1 MRVRLKGIARASK
14 RLTDGSIKIYYYAW
28 RGGPRLDGEPGTP
41 EFLASYNRAIEAR
54 RTPPPGTLFTLISEY
69 RASQAFLGRAD
80 STRRDYARYLSLVE
94 IEFGSMPITALD
106 DPAVRG
112 VFKEWRDAMADHP
125 RKADLAWSVLSR
137 VLSFAYDRG
146 RILRNPCERGGRLYH
161 SDRADIIWTE
171 GDVGR
176 AMVSFPAPIRWP
188 FVFALWTGQRQGDL
202 LRLTWN
208 AFDGRYLRLKQSK
221 TKASV
226 TIPVSSRLA
235 QEIADIPRVSPIILT
250 NSRGKPWT
258 SDGFRSSWASA
269 CQAAGIH
276 GLTFH
281 DLRGTA
287 VTRLAEAGCIDS
299 EIVTITGHKRST
311 VQSILDRYQGKTI
324 KLAENAIRRLESM
337 DREQKLQTGCKP
349 ARK

>member
-1 MRVRLKGIARASK
+1 M
-14 RLTDGSIKIYYYAW
+14 
-28 RGGPRLDGEPGTP
+28 
-41 EFLASYNRAIEAR
+41 
-54 RTPPPGTLFTLISEY
+54 
-69 RASQAFLGRAD
+69 
-80 STRRDYARYLSLVE
+80 
-94 IEFGSMPITALD
+94 
-106 DPAVRG
+106 
-112 VFKEWRDAMADHP
+112 
-125 RKADLAWSVLSR
+125 LSR

-146 RILRNPCERGGRLYH
+146 RILRNPCERGGRLYQ

-171 GDVGR
+171 GDIAR
-176 AMVSFPAPIRWP
+176 AIASFPAHIRWP

-208 AFDGRYLRLKQSK
+208 TFDGRYLRLTRQSRQSN
-221 TKASV
+221 TKACV

-235 QEIADIPRVSPIILT
+235 QEIAEIPRVSPIILT

-258 SDGFRSSWASA
+258 SDGFRSSWDTAYEK
-269 CQAAGIH
+269 AG
-276 GLTFH
+276 LSEVTFN

-287 VTRLAEAGCIDS
+287 VTRLAEAGCTDS

-311 VQSILDRYQGKTI
+311 VQSILDRYQGRTI

>member
-1 MRVRLKGIARASK
+1 LHALIA
-14 RLTDGSIKIYYYAW
+14 
-28 RGGPRLDGEPGTP
+28 
-41 EFLASYNRAIEAR
+41 
-54 RTPPPGTLFTLISEY
+54 EY
-69 RASQAFLGRAD
+69 RASQAFLARAD
-80 STRRDYARYLSLVE
+80 STRHDYARYLGLIE
-94 IEFGSMPITALD
+94 IEFGSMPIAALD

-112 VFKEWRDAMADHP
+112 VFKEWRDAMAGHP
-125 RKADLAWSVLSR
+125 RKADMAWSVLSR

-171 GDVGR
+171 DDIAR
-176 AMVSFPAPIRWP
+176 AIASFPAHIRWP

-208 AFDGRYLRLKQSK
+208 AFDSRYLHLKQSK
-221 TKASV
+221 TKRRV
-226 TIPVSSRLA
+226 TIPVSGRLA
-235 QEIADIPRVSPIILT
+235 QEIADIPRVSPIMLT

-258 SDGFRSSWASA
+258 SDGFRSSWDTAYKK
-269 CQAAGIH
+269 AGIS
-276 GLTFH
+276 GVTFN

-287 VTRLAEAGCIDS
+287 ITRLAEAGCTDS

-311 VQSILDRYQGKTI
+311 VQSILDRYQGRTV

-349 ARK
+349 VRK